1 MATDRD
7 IFAQA
12 TRLTE
17 AGAPFVLITVIATK
31 GSTPRDAGAK
41 MIWSPSTGGTSE
53 FVGTVGGGQFEL
65 LVAESAA
72 KVFATRGTTTEHFV
86 LGAEAEQC
94 CGGAMDVFLEF
105 CGSRQRL
112 VIFGAGHVAH
122 ELTDILRGSPLEV
135 LVVDDRPE
143 WNSPERFTG
152 RARRVL
158 DWDKGIRLARDRSH
172 ETLACVMT
180 CSHETDFQL
189 LNGLLTKEEEQDR
202 GLTPLG
208 SDSVPA
214 FVGLIGSRSKRI
226 CLFGRLIGA
235 GINEE
240 IVKRIQCPIGVGD
253 TGKEPRMVAISM
265 AAGIL
270 LEAKRMEQRP
280 STLSPTAN
288 TRKLETHVAGRATSG
303 DAPETRAGKPVPRDA
318 LAERA

>member
-7 IFAQA
+7 IFAEA
-12 TRLTE
+12 SRLTQ
-17 AGAPFVLITVIATK
+17 AGTPFVLITVIATK

-41 MIWSPSTGGTSE
+41 MIWCPTSSGTGE
-53 FVGTVGGGQFEL
+53 FVGTVGGGQFEM
-65 LVAESAA
+65 LVAESASR
-72 KVFATRGTTTEHFV
+72 VFASRSSTTEHFV

-94 CGGAMDVFLEF
+94 CGGAMDVFLEY

-122 ELTDILRGSPLEV
+122 ELTDILRGSPLD
-135 LVVDDRPE
+135 VVVADDRPD
-143 WNSPERFTG
+143 WNSSERFSG

-158 DWDKGIRLARDRSH
+158 YWKEGIRLARERST

-180 CSHETDFQL
+180 CSHETDF
-189 LNGLLTKEEEQDR
+189 NLLTALLATKSDHE
-202 GLTPLG
+202 LTSLG
-208 SDSVPA
+208 SDSIPA

-235 GINEE
+235 GIGEDV
-240 IVKRIQCPIGVGD
+240 VKRVQCPIGIGD

-270 LEAKRMEQRP
+270 LEAKRIEARGTTAPRTPLASAPM
-280 STLSPTAN
+280 PT
-288 TRKLETHVAGRATSG
+288 
-303 DAPETRAGKPVPRDA
+303 PETRTSGMAP
-318 LAERA
+318 LAELA